1 MKRRIC
7 LLGGLLCLFFV
18 FCYIFLQ
25 NGSDGEGNA
34 SQEVQIEKIASD
46 DVSDEMLLNEMSPEE
61 TLSDETL
68 SGETLSNETL
78 PDKSS
83 SEEETK
89 LRDDE
94 KRAYV
99 KAYTDFLLYE
109 NIDQGHDFP
118 IRGYYLF
125 DLNFDN
131 IPELGILHDS
141 WGSMGGYFTFYCFDG
156 NSVTAV
162 LNDRGDPARVSN
174 YTQVLADF
182 EQKKVYLL
190 KEMYLL
196 QGNDNGTYGYLREI
210 KSEGQVPCVYDIL
223 NLEVDQGSDLKS
235 HFGTQYE
242 GEDDFLS
249 DPALEDCL
257 ITQRYLEKVWIDISS
272 NEYLKQKRE
281 LIPQENSF
289 VDLREGDLHY
299 LGANY
304 DEDGGLLY
312 TDVRMGEEEIEQL
325 FTRFAQSIE

>member
-1 MKRRIC
+1 M
-7 LLGGLLCLFFV
+7 GGVLCLFFIS
-18 FCYIFLQ
+18 CYIFVQ
-25 NGSDGEGNA
+25 NSHDSEENA
-34 SQEVQIEKIASD
+34 SQETQIEKIASD
-46 DVSDEMLLNEMSPEE
+46 K

-68 SGETLSNETL
+68 
-78 PDKSS
+78 PDQSS
-83 SEEETK
+83 SEEETE
-89 LRDDE
+89 LRNDE
-94 KRAYV
+94 KPTYV

-109 NIDQGHDFP
+109 NIDEGHDFP

-125 DLNFDN
+125 DLNFDD
-131 IPELGILHDS
+131 IPELGVLHDS
-141 WGSMGGYFTFYCFDG
+141 WGSMGGYFTYYCFDG

-162 LNDRGDPARVSN
+162 LNDRGEPARVSN

-223 NLEVDQGSDLKS
+223 SLEVDRESDLGS

-257 ITQRYLEKVWIDISS
+257 ITQRYSEKEWIDISS
-272 NEYLKQKRE
+272 SEYLKQKRE

-289 VDLREGDLHY
+289 VDLREGNLHY

-304 DEDGGLLY
+304 DDDGGLLY
-312 TDVRMGEEEIEQL
+312 TDVRMSKQEIEQL
-325 FTRFAQSIE
+325 FTRFAQSSH